1 MVHFLSKRL
10 EGLVQSDIR
19 RMTRECSRVGG
30 INLGQGVCDLPTP
43 PLVRDGAIEAIR
55 QDKSIY
61 SFPEG
66 IIELRQAI
74 STKLKKHNGIA
85 ADPIEEIVVTL
96 GTSGAFTS
104 TVTALLNPGDGILL
118 FEPYYGYHLN
128 VSVLAGIEPQFVELT
143 PPQFAIE
150 EETLRAAIQPNTRAI
165 VVCTPANPSG
175 KMFAREELEI
185 IAKIA
190 NEKNLLVITDEIYE
204 YFRYDDREH
213 ISPATIPSLKERTVT
228 LMGLSKTFSITGWRI
243 GYAVAPPVIANAIT
257 LVNDIYLI
265 CPPTPLQYGV
275 AAGFQLPSEFYET
288 LRQNYQKKRELICK
302 ALDSVGM
309 TPIVPQG
316 SYYILADISKLGFEK
331 AIDAAMTLLEQTK
344 VASVPG
350 SSFYR
355 GKTGEKL
362 LRFCFAK
369 NDDVLTEACKRIR
382 TFVGSKIN
390 L

>member
-1 MVHFLSKRL
+1 MTDFLSNRL
-10 EGLVQSDIR
+10 KGLVQSDIR
-19 RMTRECSRVGG
+19 RMTRECHDVGG

-43 PLVRDGAIEAIR
+43 PLVRDGAIEAILKN
-55 QDKSIY
+55 KSIY

-66 IIELRQAI
+66 IIELREVIA
-74 STKLKKHNGIA
+74 SKLKEHNGII
-85 ADPIEEIVVTL
+85 ADPLTEIVVTL

-128 VSVLAGIEPQFVELT
+128 ISVLAGLEPQFIELA
-143 PPQFAIE
+143 PPSFTVDEDKIR
-150 EETLRAAIQPNTRAI
+150 TAIQSNTRAI

-175 KMFAREELEI
+175 KMFDQVELEI

-190 NEKNLLVITDEIYE
+190 EEKNLLVITDEIYE
-204 YFRYDDREH
+204 FFRYDDREH
-213 ISPATIPSLKERTVT
+213 ISPATISNLKERTVT

-243 GYAVAPPVIANAIT
+243 GYAVAPERMAQAIT

-275 AAGFQLPSEFYET
+275 AAGFQLPLAFYKN
-288 LRQNYQKKRELICK
+288 LRNDFHKKRELICE
-302 ALDSVGM
+302 ALDSAGM
-309 TPIVPQG
+309 LPIIPAG
-316 SYYILADISKLGFEK
+316 SYYVLADISKFEFSTSL
-331 AIDAAMTLLEQTK
+331 DAAKELLRQTK
-344 VASVPG
+344 VGSVPG

-355 GKTGEKL
+355 GEIGEKL

-369 NDDVLTEACKRIR
+369 DDLLLEEACRRIR
-382 TFVGSKIN
+382 EFAIKN
-390 L
+390 FN

>member
-1 MVHFLSKRL
+1 MINFLSKRL

-19 RMTRECSRVGG
+19 HMTRECSRVGG

-43 PLVRDGAIEAIR
+43 PLVRDGALKAI
-55 QDKSIY
+55 QEGKSIY

-66 IIELRQAI
+66 IIELREAI
-74 STKLKKHNGIA
+74 AAKLKEHNGII
-85 ADPIEEIVVTL
+85 ADPLEEIVVTL

-128 VSVLAGIEPQFVELT
+128 VSILAGLEPQFVELT
-143 PPQFAIE
+143 FPDFSIDE
-150 EETLRAAIQPNTRAI
+150 EKLRAAIQPNTRAI

-175 KMFAREELEI
+175 KMLSRQEIEI

-190 NEKNLLVITDEIYE
+190 NEKDLLVITDEIYE

-243 GYAVAPPVIANAIT
+243 GYAVAPAAMATAIT

-265 CPPTPLQYGV
+265 CPPTPLQYGA
-275 AAGFQLPSEFYET
+275 AAGFQLPLEFYET
-288 LRQNYQKKRELICK
+288 LRKNYQKKRELICE
-302 ALDSVGM
+302 ALDSVGIF
-309 TPIVPQG
+309 PIIPEG
-316 SYYILADISKLGFEK
+316 SYYVLADISKLGFDIS
-331 AIDAAMTLLEQTK
+331 IDAAMMLLEQTK

-350 SSFYR
+350 TSFYR
-355 GKTGEKL
+355 GEIGEKL

-369 NDDVLTEACKRIR
+369 DDNILSEACTRIR
-382 TFVGSKIN
+382 MFAHNRIN
-390 L
+390 T